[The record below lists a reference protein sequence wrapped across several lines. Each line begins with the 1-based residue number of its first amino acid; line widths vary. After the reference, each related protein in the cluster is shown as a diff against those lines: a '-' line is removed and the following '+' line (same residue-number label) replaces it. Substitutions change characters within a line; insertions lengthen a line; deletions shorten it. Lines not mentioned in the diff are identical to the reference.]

1 MKPNKVLSAILVT
14 LYVLLLA
21 ACSQPNQTTSKTDEI
36 NKQTTVAE
44 NQDQRL
50 TEYLD
55 SLFDRDVRQSP
66 NYQSHLGVDFGDL
79 DKWSDTSDVHTLKEL
94 AETKADLSTLQSNF
108 DYELLSEDGKLSYD
122 IAKALFQASIDEAK
136 FYRQSYVTDQFV
148 GQFMSPIT
156 LLQNNHSIS
165 SVQDAQNYI
174 ARLNG
179 IEALKAD
186 MVSRLKDRAEFGVI
200 APAFSFLAMI
210 GDIGSVLTG
219 APLDDSAEDHPLYAD
234 FKTKVAALDIEQPQK
249 TDLIEKAAAALK
261 GSFYKGY
268 SSLLAETKR
277 LQTLQNDSNGVWAI
291 PDGEAFYNM
300 RIKRFTTLNQSADEV
315 HNIGLAEV
323 ERIHAEIQLI
333 MDKIDFEGSL
343 QAFFDFVRT
352 DPNNFY
358 SFDDAGRADFLKD
371 AQADTDRIFA
381 IADQY
386 FHSLPKAEMEVRR
399 VEPWRENSTSIAF
412 YNSPS
417 QDGTRPG
424 IYYANLADMSA
435 VQKYLFR
442 SITFHEG
449 VPGHH
454 FQLAR
459 TQEFEGLPKMRK
471 YRAQAVFTEGW
482 ALYAEQLAGEM
493 GMSDEPL
500 YAVGRLQSE
509 LWRAVRLVVDT
520 GIHAKRWTP
529 EQAIAYFADSTP
541 LALQDIVTEVERFFV
556 LPGQALSY
564 KTGMI
569 TILELRQK
577 ARDALGDDFDIR
589 DFHEAVL
596 GAGSMPMPLLIKR
609 VDAYIA
615 AAQ

>member
-1 MKPNKVLSAILVT
+1 MMKSTRLACSVVLT
-14 LYVLLLA
+14 LSVLGLW
-21 ACSQPNQTTSKTDEI
+21 ACSQTQQSA
-36 NKQTTVAE
+36 QVAE
-44 NQDQRL
+44 NQDQL
-50 TEYLD
+50 ITEYLD
-55 SLFDRDVRQSP
+55 GLFDRDVRQSP
-66 NYQSHLGVDFGDL
+66 NYQSHLGVNFGDL
-79 DKWSDTSDVHTLKEL
+79 DKWSDTSDAHTLKEL
-94 AETKADLSTLQSNF
+94 AETKADLAFLQASF
-108 DYELLSEDGKLSYD
+108 DYDSLSEDGQLSYD
-122 IAKALFQASIDEAK
+122 IAKALFEASISEAK
-136 FYRQSYVTDQFV
+136 FYRHSYVTDQFV
-148 GQFMSPIT
+148 GQFMAPIT
-156 LLQNNHSIS
+156 LLQNNHSVD
-165 SVQDAQNYI
+165 SVEDAKNYI

-179 IEALKAD
+179 IEALKAN
-186 MVSRLKDRAEFGVI
+186 MVTRLQDRAEFGVI
-200 APAFSFLAMI
+200 APAFSFPDMLK
-210 GDIGSVLTG
+210 DISSVLTG
-219 APLDDSAEDHPLYAD
+219 APLDDSTTDHPLYAD
-234 FKTKVAALDIEQPQK
+234 FKTKVGKLDIGQSQK
-249 TDLIEKAAAALK
+249 KELIELAASALQD
-261 GSFYKGY
+261 SFYKGY

-277 LQTLQNDSNGVWAI
+277 LQALQNSSDGVWAL
-291 PDGEAFYNM
+291 PDGDAFYNM
-300 RIKRFTTLNQSADEV
+300 RIKRFTTLDQSAEEV

-333 MDKIDFEGSL
+333 MDQIGFEGSL
-343 QAFFDFVRT
+343 QDFFSFVRT

-358 SFDDAGRADFLKD
+358 SFDDAGRAEFLED

-386 FHSLPKAEMEVRR
+386 FHSLPKADMEVRR

-412 YNSPS
+412 YNRPS

-424 IYYANLADMSA
+424 IYYANLADMAA

-459 TQEFEGLPKMRK
+459 TQEFEGLPKIRK
-471 YRAQAVFTEGW
+471 FRSQAVFTEGW
-482 ALYAEQLAGEM
+482 ALYAEHLAGEM

-520 GIHAKRWTP
+520 GIHAKRWTR
-529 EQAIAYFADSTP
+529 EQAIAYFADNTP
-541 LALQDIVTEVERFFV
+541 IAQQDIVTEVERFFV

-569 TILELRQK
+569 TILKLRQK
-577 ARDALGDDFDIR
+577 ARDALGENFDIR

-596 GAGSMPMPLLIKR
+596 SAGSMPMPLLIKR
-609 VDAYIA
+609 IDAYIA
-615 AAQ
+615 APQ